1 MITGLLGKHPRAFWS
16 EDVWTLTMPV
26 LPPLVVTRMDCESRI
41 HTVLSSCLGSVDLT
55 GSVETALAGVVIDEE
70 FGIPPCGVLASGLQ
84 TCIPLNP
91 AVFRAPC
98 CSLGETEGEGVLTVL
113 ASFRGATC

>member
-1 MITGLLGKHPRAFWS
+1 MTELVGKEPSAFWS

-41 HTVLSSCLGSVDLT
+41 HTVLSSCLGSVDLI
-55 GSVETALAGVVIDEE
+55 GSVEIALEGAVMGEG
-70 FGIPPCGVLASGLQ
+70 FGMTPCVVLAWGLQ
-84 TCIPLNP
+84 TCALLIP
-91 AVFRAPC
+91 AVFMAPC
-98 CSLGETEGEGVLTVL
+98 CRRGETEGEGVLNVL